1 MSNHSSAK
9 SPLCRLLPNVAAMG
23 MACSLGMWAVAPR
36 AFARQS
42 GEAPSIG
49 QPADPSTAMPDA
61 VPTIH
66 ELLQVYRDRPF
77 AEKCEV
83 IVKRERTGQPS
94 SERKATAIV
103 RCDPRVESQR
113 LRLDLGD
120 LAVFTDSSQAVC
132 VSSKDDKSFY
142 STPRRATVLAT
153 LSELVPPLPFV
164 NVLLAFDAGLP
175 DRMEALAGLSWSTE
189 IRGDSV
195 VFAANAITTSIQ
207 LTCGG
212 TPLRLLE
219 SRTRR
224 GSASDTLETRIIYT
238 PAVFSER
245 DLTIDLTGREARRSL
260 AELNLGAG
268 DSSAPAG
275 RVPNIH
281 GNTADFKPWS
291 LADAVAARRAA
302 SDTPLVV
309 AVLMFKGPLGIDSRT
324 ITPEVNVAL
333 SGLRDASIELR
344 RAATD
349 PPTGTQVMPRL
360 AIEPLAVY
368 DLATFE
374 RDAPAKLGAAWSA
387 ANASQSDAAS
397 LRWCLSPAT
406 TLEKYAKGSSQCILL
421 FDGDMNFVASIT
433 PGADAAQVR
442 TQIIQ
447 AIRTK

>member
-1 MSNHSSAK
+1 MSSHLSAK
-9 SPLCRLLPNVAAMG
+9 SPSSRLLPNVAAMG
-23 MACSLGMWAVAPR
+23 MACSVGMWAVAPH

-42 GEAPSIG
+42 GETPSVN
-49 QPADPSTAMPDA
+49 QPAEPSTAIPDA

-83 IVKRERTGQPS
+83 IVKRERTGQPF

-103 RCDPRVESQR
+103 RSDPRAASQL

-120 LAVFTDSSQAVC
+120 LAVFIDASQAVC

-153 LSELVPPLPFV
+153 LSELVPPLPFI

-175 DRMEALAGLSWSTE
+175 DRLETLAGLSWSTE
-189 IRGDSV
+189 IRGESV
-195 VFAANAITTSIQ
+195 VFTANAATTTIQ
-207 LTCGG
+207 LICGG

-224 GSASDTLETRIIYT
+224 GTASDTLETRVIYT

-245 DLTIDLTGREARRSL
+245 DVTIDMTGRESKRSL
-260 AELNLGAG
+260 AELNLNTG
-268 DSSAPAG
+268 DTSAPAG

-291 LADAVAARRAA
+291 LADAVTARRTA

-309 AVLMFKGPLGIDSRT
+309 AVLMFRGPLGIDART

-344 RAATD
+344 RAATA

-368 DLATFE
+368 DLASFE

-421 FDGDMNFVASIT
+421 LDGDMNFVASIS

-447 AIRTK
+447 AIRAQ